1 MDETLGQIEAH
12 IDRTRE
18 RLGANLKELERRVDV
33 ATDWREAL
41 PRQAVPSRWGSPLRA
56 ECCSRGS
63 RDPDRRV
70 STFALSDDM
79 IGGARPGRRSDIRE
93 QALETWDNIKGA
105 LVGVATARVTDY
117 ISELVPGFAD
127 HLPRDTRR
135 KPLER

>member
-12 IDRTRE
+12 IDQTRD

-33 ATDWREAL
+33 ATDWREQFYARPYVAL
-41 PRQAVPSRWGSPLRA
+41 GLAVAGGMLLARVAGSRSPRQLSAM
-56 ECCSRGS
+56 
-63 RDPDRRV
+63 
-70 STFALSDDM
+70 SDDM
-79 IGGARPGRRSDIRE
+79 TGRLRSGRGSDIRE

-127 HLPRDTRR
+127 HLRDPRQ
-135 KPLER
+135 KPLAR